1 MISGPS
7 GPPVCTALTYT
18 RRSLPSPLT
27 PSPPQL
33 RPENKRRVLIYGVGG
48 LGHQAV
54 QLAKHLGQTVFA
66 VDIRPDARALA
77 LKLGAEKAFHPGELQ
92 DIFAQQPASGQR
104 FAVDVVF
111 DFVAGTQCECS
122 PFLPRGVCLRC
133 VDG

>member
-1 MISGPS
+1 MPRYVHHDIGPVRPAGS
-7 GPPVCTALTYT
+7 H
-18 RRSLPSPLT
+18 SLDLHETLPPLT

-66 VDIRPDARALA
+66 VDIRPGARALA

-111 DFVAGTQCECS
+111 DFVAGTQCESNCL
-122 PFLPRGVCLRC
+122 LP
-133 VDG
+133 